1 MKKMSMDSIK
11 IEELDGEQLEI
22 AECVGID
29 GYKKLVRHFGG
40 MSVYI
45 QKADKSA
52 RDKEIKKLFDGYNYK
67 TLARRFDLSE
77 SQIRR
82 ILSDA

>member
-1 MKKMSMDSIK
+1 MDMDSIK
-11 IEELDGEQLEI
+11 IEELEGEQLEI

-29 GYKKLVRHFGG
+29 GYRKLVNHFGG
-40 MSVYI
+40 MSIYI
-45 QKADKSA
+45 QKSDKSA
-52 RDKEIKKLFDGYNYK
+52 RDKEIKELFNGYNYK
-67 TLARRFDLSE
+67 TLARKFNLSE